1 MVWLFIGVYLVV
13 GIIANQLYKKR
24 DLFCSQCVDYWIDE
38 ILTLK
43 FPNVTVKTSAWLF
56 QLINRFAIDFAG
68 WWYWRWKRPFSKL
81 SIRTRNIIALPFWP
95 IDILMC
101 EIGFIR
107 ERKYL
112 DKYYALPRQE
122 GTGEEWSAKVIM

>member
-1 MVWLFIGVYLVV
+1 MVWLFIGIYLVV

-38 ILTLK
+38 ILTFK
-43 FPNVTVKTSAWLF
+43 FPDVTVQTSAWLF
-56 QLINRFAIDFAG
+56 QLINRFAIDYAG

-81 SIRTRNIIALPFWP
+81 SIRIRNIIALPFWP

-112 DKYYALPRQE
+112 DKYYAIPN
-122 GTGEEWSAKVIM
+122 GKIIM